1 MSIAV
6 LGADGNPFTTR
17 DVDGTAQN
25 FVFTQ
30 HKLVFSGSYVTGGD
44 TLDLSGVASLVP
56 SGSPP
61 LQVFCEGNG
70 SAATAQSFIGGYYV
84 AITGA
89 SLATWKVK
97 IFAAAGTELAAGAY
111 GVAIT
116 GDIVTMQICWRK
128 LI

>member
-1 MSIAV
+1 MAIAI

-30 HKLVFSGSYVTGGD
+30 HKLTFSGSYATGGD
-44 TLDLSGVASLVP
+44 TLDLTSIARLVP
-56 SGSPP
+56 SGSQP
-61 LQVFCEGNG
+61 LQVFIEGNS
-70 SAATAQSFIGGYYV
+70 SAATAQSFLGGYYV

-116 GDIVTMQICWRK
+116 GDIITMQICWRK